1 MSVMRAE
8 QTGMPCLRGNNAV
21 PKGRFI
27 DRGVWDMPNCALDQ
41 RQAWVEPEIR
51 ELDVR
56 ETSAAK
62 GGGAD
67 VGGNP
72 YPDCQRS

>member
-1 MSVMRAE
+1 VDFTGRISV
-8 QTGMPCLRGNNAV
+8 TD
-21 PKGRFI
+21 GRKNVSE
-27 DRGVWDMPNCALDQ
+27 RLN
-41 RQAWVEPEIR
+41 WVEPEIR

-56 ETSAAK
+56 ETFNLPRT
-62 GGGAD
+62 GAD

>member
-1 MSVMRAE
+1 M
-8 QTGMPCLRGNNAV
+8 T
-21 PKGRFI
+21 
-27 DRGVWDMPNCALDQ
+27 DQ
-41 RQAWVEPEIR
+41 NTQSGQRKPWITPEIR

-56 ETSAAK
+56 ETSA
-62 GGGAD
+62 GAGVGND